1 MTIDWGPL
9 LAVFVVSVGSTV
21 AVVVLVTVAL
31 LGWSARAARVG
42 PTRPASFTPT
52 AGAVV
57 AGTCLV
63 AASAIVLLGLW
74 AIVAR

>member
-1 MTIDWGPL
+1 MTIHWGPL

-31 LGWSARAARVG
+31 LGWSARVG

-63 AASAIVLLGLW
+63 AASAIVLLGRW

>member
-1 MTIDWGPL
+1 MTIHWGPL

-42 PTRPASFTPT
+42 PTRPASFTPP